1 MMVIFTKEQE
11 KYINPKDGTCVRA
24 TTPPEI
30 LKSLEKINAYHFKM
44 VGGPPLIRVI

>member
-11 KYINPKDGTCVRA
+11 KYINPDGTCVRA

-30 LKSLEKINAYHFKM
+30 VKSIEKINAYHFKM
-44 VGGPPLIRVI
+44 VGGPPLIRFI

>member
-1 MMVIFTKEQE
+1 MVIFTEEQE
-11 KYINPKDGTCVRA
+11 KYITKDGTCVRA

-44 VGGPPLIRVI
+44 VGGPPLIRFI